1 MNDKEEYGFFAMLDR
16 MQYIGRWALM
26 RNSRTENIKEHSFDV
41 AVIAHCLTLLHNK
54 FEQGKEGAILPDP
67 YKVQAYALYHDCTE
81 ILTGDLPTPI
91 KYLNKEITKAYK
103 EVEYEA
109 AASLVEL
116 LPDDEE
122 MRKEYL
128 ELLAPEISTEEDE
141 LIHRLVKAADKI
153 AAYVKCLREES
164 TGNGEFSAAKE
175 ATGKTIREMNMP
187 EVDYFMANFVPSY
200 GYTLDKITGRDT

>member
-1 MNDKEEYGFFAMLDR
+1 MDNREEYGFFAMLDR

-41 AVIAHCLTLLHNK
+41 AVIAHCLTLLHNR
-54 FEQGKEGAILPDP
+54 FEKDKEGAILPDP

-91 KYLNKEITKAYK
+91 KYRNKEITKAYK
-103 EVEYEA
+103 EVEFEA

-116 LPDDEE
+116 LPEDEE

-128 ELLAPEISTEEDE
+128 ELLAPDIKTEEDR

-153 AAYVKCLREES
+153 AAYIKCVREET
-164 TGNGEFSAAKE
+164 TGNVEFSAAKE
-175 ATGKTIREMNMP
+175 STAKIIKEMNMP
-187 EVDYFMANFVPSY
+187 EVDYFMEHFAPSY
-200 GYTLDKITGRDT
+200 GFTLDKITGRDA

>member
-1 MNDKEEYGFFAMLDR
+1 MDNKEEYGFFAMLDR

-54 FEQGKEGAILPDP
+54 FEKDNEGAILLDP

-91 KYLNKEITKAYK
+91 KYRNKEITKAYK
-103 EVEYEA
+103 EVEKEA

-122 MRKEYL
+122 MRAEYM
-128 ELLAPEISTEEDE
+128 ELLAPDITGEEQI
-141 LIHRLVKAADKI
+141 LIHKLVKAADKI
-153 AAYVKCLREES
+153 AAYIKCLREES
-164 TGNGEFSAAKE
+164 TGNAEFSAAKE
-175 ATGKTIREMNMP
+175 ATGKTISEMDMP
-187 EVDYFMANFVPSY
+187 EVRYYMEHFVPSY